1 MDTQGRDSVRVPTT
15 RILIAVLAMAVLVGA
30 CSSGVSDEAAEDVLA
45 RCESVP
51 QATLDYIETG
61 LTIDNGT
68 LSNAAAVDSDYGPTL
83 WVIAA
88 QFNGEGFEGDRYLG
102 IWALVDGI
110 EVSEITRIAAAD
122 DFTKGISTWG
132 EDFGTDLAL
141 IDGVSAAGA
150 CVIANQN
157 G

>member
-1 MDTQGRDSVRVPTT
+1 
-15 RILIAVLAMAVLVGA
+15 MAVTLLVGA
-30 CSSGVSDEAAEDVLA
+30 CSSGVSDEAAEEVLS
-45 RCESVP
+45 RCEPVS

-61 LTIDNGT
+61 LTVDNGT
-68 LSNAAAVDSDYGPTL
+68 LSKAAAVNSDFGPTV
-83 WVIAA
+83 WVIGA
-88 QFNGEGFEGDRYLG
+88 QFNGDGFDGDRYLA
-102 IWALVDGI
+102 IWAVVDGI
-110 EVSEITRIAAAD
+110 EVSEITKMAAAD

-150 CVIANQN
+150 CVIAKQQ

>member
-1 MDTQGRDSVRVPTT
+1 MRIPTA
-15 RILIAVLAMAVLVGA
+15 RILIAVVTMALLSGA
-30 CSSGVSDEAAEDVLA
+30 CSSGVSDEAAEEILA
-45 RCESVP
+45 RCEPVP

-61 LTIDNGT
+61 LTVDNGT
-68 LSNAAAVDSDYGPTL
+68 LSNAAAVDSDFGPTV
-83 WVIAA
+83 WVIGA
-88 QFNGEGFEGDRYLG
+88 QFNGDGFEGDKYLA
-102 IWALVDGI
+102 IWAVVDGI
-110 EVSEITRIAAAD
+110 EVSEITKMAAAD